1 MNSSI
6 IRSHPYGDFAMEA
19 AVRYA
24 EDWEH
29 LFGFTDAE
37 ETAEFLI
44 DLTDPMG
51 HEADD
56 EFDQTFDDVLAT
68 LGGSRNSGIAT
79 LRDRIDFARD
89 QAHEQSGS
97 FARDTADYN
106 RSTF

>member
-6 IRSHPYGDFAMEA
+6 IRSHPYGDFAMDA

-24 EDWEH
+24 EDWEN

-44 DLTDPMG
+44 DLTDPMD
-51 HEADD
+51 HEADVD
-56 EFDQTFDDVLAT
+56 FDQTFADVLAT

-89 QAHEQSGS
+89 QAHEQAGS